1 MKRTILYDRHKL
13 ANARFTSFAGWE
25 MPLYYGSQI
34 EEHHAVRQHA
44 GLFDVSHMGVVDI
57 QSDEAQNF
65 LRYMLA
71 NDIKKLMASGKALY
85 SCMLNE
91 RGGVVD
97 DLICYRMNETDYRIV
112 WNAGT
117 REKNF
122 QWFTQWAEKI
132 NQQLP
137 TSKKIHLQEHHD
149 LSILA
154 VQGPKAID
162 ISQNCLNVDL
172 SLLKPFHFL
181 TH

>member
-71 NDIKKLMASGKALY
+71 NDIKKFHLPSARNFYGNQMSIKEFVEG
-85 SCMLNE
+85 
-91 RGGVVD
+91 
-97 DLICYRMNETDYRIV
+97 LISSF
-112 WNAGT
+112 A
-117 REKNF
+117 F
-122 QWFTQWAEKI
+122 
-132 NQQLP
+132 
-137 TSKKIHLQEHHD
+137 
-149 LSILA
+149 
-154 VQGPKAID
+154 
-162 ISQNCLNVDL
+162 
-172 SLLKPFHFL
+172 LKL
-181 TH
+181 